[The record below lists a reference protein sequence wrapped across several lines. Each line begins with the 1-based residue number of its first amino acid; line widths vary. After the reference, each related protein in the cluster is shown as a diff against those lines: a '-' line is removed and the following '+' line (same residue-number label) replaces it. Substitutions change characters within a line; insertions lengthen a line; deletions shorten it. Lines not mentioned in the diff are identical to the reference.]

1 MEIAYD
7 GPQTGLNMIETLLSG
22 ADTTTA
28 RAKIIGLRTVQ
39 RIRSKYSHA
48 GGTDALELAKRA
60 QREHGTYASHFK
72 HTCRIV
78 LGELQLIEHAFD
90 DHSVR

>member
-1 MEIAYD
+1 
-7 GPQTGLNMIETLLSG
+7 MIDTLLIG
-22 ADTTTA
+22 RDKTTA
-28 RAKIIGLRTVQ
+28 GSKIIGLRRVQ

-72 HTCRIV
+72 HTCGIV
-78 LGELQLIEHAFD
+78 LGELQLIERAFD